1 MLRVSFFQ
9 LHRINGTGG
18 WARAA
23 VGACLTPPLFS
34 NPLGGKF
41 SSISETLTD
50 YHENA
55 KDFGRH
61 AFEKYAT
68 KKLRHSA
75 SWNALFQVLDHLLD
89 LV

>member
-1 MLRVSFFQ
+1 M
-9 LHRINGTGG
+9 G
-18 WARAA
+18 WAVGRERRAA

-50 YHENA
+50 YRENE
-55 KDFGRH
+55 KDFGRR

-68 KKLRHSA
+68 EKLRHLA